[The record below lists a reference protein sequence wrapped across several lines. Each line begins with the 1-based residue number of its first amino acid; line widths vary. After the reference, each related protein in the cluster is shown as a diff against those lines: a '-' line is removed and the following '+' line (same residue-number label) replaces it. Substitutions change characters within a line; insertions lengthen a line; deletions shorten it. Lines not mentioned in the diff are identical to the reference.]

1 MKLIYSSC
9 LALFLFTVSLA
20 QAQVPQRT
28 TEYQACIETSKP
40 MLTLELWDAGI
51 EDNDSIRLYLNGKI
65 VADSFRLSKSKQ
77 SIEVQLRPGA
87 NELYLYALNLGDIPS
102 NTAAISVAGG
112 DKISLSSGLEVNGA
126 MQINLTGTAQTLVK
140 VECPKNLKPLKDD
153 NEAKL
158 IRSNPNLVLPSY
170 QLTQQGIRLN
180 AGESFR
186 SVEIQDCYNSSSK
199 QVDLILW
206 DCGVEDNDTVS
217 LYLNGQWVLKNFRL
231 TKAPFSLPVQLNNG
245 ENILVLYAHN
255 LGDIPK
261 NTAAV
266 AVKNP
271 YSEQEVGMMISD
283 QNTCGAIR
291 ISYGMSDDF
300 GNSVSPCL
308 DENVVDSTTEPE
320 VVYLNL
326 QKPKTVS
333 PSQQNTAPSNP
344 PTTNPRRRNP
354 PPVTRP
360 VPPSKPRPVP
370 PTPPSGTTPT
380 PPKSPGGREPGDNPG
395 GSGRNKPKP
404 NY

>member
-1 MKLIYSSC
+1 MKLFYSSS
-9 LALFLFTVSLA
+9 LALILFGISIA
-20 QAQVPQRT
+20 QAQVPQRV
-28 TEYQACIETSKP
+28 TEYQACIETKNP
-40 MLTLELWDAGI
+40 LLTLELWDAGI
-51 EDNDSIRLYLNGKI
+51 EDNDSIRLYLNGEI
-65 VADSFRLSKSKQ
+65 VADSFRLSKAKQ
-77 SIEVQLRPGA
+77 TIEVSLRPGA
-87 NELYLYALNLGDIPS
+87 NELYLYAMNLGDIPN
-102 NTAAISVAGG
+102 NTAAISVVGG

-126 MQINLTGTAQTLVK
+126 MQINLVGAAQTLVK
-140 VECPKNLKPLKDD
+140 VECPKNLKPIKDD
-153 NEAKL
+153 NEAKM
-158 IRSNPNLVLPSY
+158 IRSNPSVVLPSY

-186 SVEIQDCYNSSSK
+186 TVAIQDCYNSSTK

-217 LYLNGQWVLKNFRL
+217 LYLNGQWILKNFRL
-231 TKAPFSLPVQLNNG
+231 TKAPYSLPVQLNNG
-245 ENILVLYAHN
+245 ENMLVLYAHN

-291 ISYGMSDDF
+291 ISYGMVDDF

-308 DENVVDSTTEPE
+308 DENVVDSTSEPE
-320 VVYLNL
+320 IVYLNL
-326 QKPKTVS
+326 HKPKTVT
-333 PSQQNTAPSNP
+333 PSQQNTSPTNP
-344 PTTNPRRRNP
+344 PTTQPRRRTP
-354 PPVTRP
+354 PPVAYP
-360 VPPSKPRPVP
+360 VPPRKPRPVP

-380 PPKSPGGREPGDNPG
+380 PPSGRQPGDNPG